1 MSLINRK
8 TRVGGPRRKLR
19 NQAGGQASLIMVLL
33 IGLVAITSAIATSSL
48 SVANVQIEE
57 TVHNADQAWYAAWA
71 GVDEM
76 MLRLRARQDFGAL
89 YTLNLSLPNNASVS
103 ATITGDVNQKTVK
116 STGYAG
122 GMIKNLEVKVIAS
135 SSKASFI
142 YAIQAGIGG
151 IDLEGQTVIRGS
163 NNTSGNI
170 YSNGA
175 IRGKST
181 SSGNS
186 GSRIFGSVWAVDYV
200 GGLDSPST
208 GGVYIEKNAWASSLS
223 ACRIGGDV
231 KVPQPPTNCPYAG
244 TFTLSA
250 APPAIPLASVDV
262 DYWKNQAQAGS
273 IWNGNCVVDGSSLD
287 CTSGSGSLGNVKIV
301 GNLTVPSGTN
311 PTFTGPVWIT
321 GDFVIDSNNIFYTA
335 EGVGTNSIA
344 IVASSPDDPLSKGH
358 IVTSSNVSFLRNS
371 AGAGLIFI
379 SENTSEQCSD
389 DPSIETSSNTA
400 TVVFVALSG
409 CVHINSNSVLSG
421 ILAKRI
427 FVENNSTIE
436 FDPSM
441 ARAIVEPESGGWA
454 VVGVREY

>member
-1 MSLINRK
+1 MK
-8 TRVGGPRRKLR
+8 KR
-19 NQAGGQASLIMVLL
+19 NFGQASLVMILL
-33 IGLVAITSAIATSSL
+33 IGLVAITSAIASSTL
-48 SVANVQIEE
+48 SVSNVQIEE
-57 TVHNADQAWYAAWA
+57 TIHASDQAWYAAWA

-76 MLRLRARQDFGAL
+76 MLRLRAKQDFSSPYL
-89 YTLNLSLPNNASVS
+89 LSLTLGGGATASAS
-103 ATITGDVNQKTVK
+103 IEGDSNQKTVK
-116 STGYAG
+116 SSGYAA
-122 GMIKNLEVKVIAS
+122 GMIKNLEVKVTAS

-142 YAIQAGIGG
+142 YAIQAGVGG
-151 IDLEGQTVIRGS
+151 IDLEGQTVVRGS

-186 GSRIFGSVWAVDYV
+186 GSRILGGVWAVDYV

-208 GGVYIEKNAWASSLS
+208 GGVYIQKNAWANSLS
-223 ACRIGGDV
+223 ACRVVGDV
-231 KVPQPPTNCPYAG
+231 KAPAPPSNCPYSG

-273 IWNGNCVVDGSSLD
+273 IWNGDCIIDGSSLD
-287 CTSGSGSLGNVKIV
+287 CSSGSGSLGSIKIV
-301 GNLTVPSGTN
+301 GNLIVPSGTDL
-311 PTFTGPVWIT
+311 TFTGPVWIT
-321 GDFVIDSNNIFYTA
+321 KDFTIDSNNIFYTA
-335 EGVGTNSIA
+335 ESVDKNSIV
-344 IVASSPDDPLSKGH
+344 IVASSPDNPATEGR
-358 IVTSSNVSFLRNS
+358 IITSSNVSFLRNS
-371 AGAGLIFI
+371 QGAGLIFI
-379 SENTSEQCSD
+379 SENTTDECSGN
-389 DPSIETSSNTA
+389 PSIKTSSNTA

-427 FVENNSTIE
+427 YVENNSTIE

-441 ARAIVEPESGGWA
+441 ARAIVEPDSGGWA
-454 VVGVREY
+454 VNSIREY